1 MAVMDEFRKEREAI
15 RNESFRKKAGY
26 FWQYYKWNTI
36 LILGIIICI
45 GSIIYTH
52 VTEPK
57 IELNGIFLNATS
69 SGIEERTDNL
79 LDNFLNEKELNL
91 SKDNFLFDTSLVF
104 LSTGKTEA
112 ITSNYSTFQ
121 VLQTQSA
128 SGKLD
133 FIIGDAIGMT
143 TLSYR
148 DYFAD
153 LRTILTE
160 EQLLKYEPYMCYMD
174 LAFMEEMK
182 ASLAYYDESVILE
195 YPDCKNPAAMKNPVP
210 VLIDVSAS
218 KEITNVY
225 NFPIDTPV
233 FGIVCTTHLDMTL
246 KFMDFLL
253 TE

>member
-1 MAVMDEFRKEREAI
+1 MAVMDEFRKEREEI
-15 RNESFRKKAGY
+15 RKETFRKKVEY

-36 LILGIIICI
+36 LILGIIICV

-52 VTEPK
+52 ITEPK
-57 IELNGIFLNATS
+57 IELNGIILNATS

-79 LDNFLNEKELNL
+79 LDNFLSEKELNL

-121 VLQTQSA
+121 VLQTQSV

-133 FIIGDAIGMT
+133 FIVGDAVGMT

-148 DYFAD
+148 DYFTD
-153 LRTILTE
+153 LRTLLTDD
-160 EQLLKYEPYMCYMD
+160 QFKKYEPYMCYMD
-174 LAFMEEMK
+174 LAFMEEMEE
-182 ASLAYYDESVILE
+182 SLAYYDESVILE

-210 VLIDVSAS
+210 VLIDLSAS

-233 FGIVCTTHLDMTL
+233 FGVVCTTHLDMTL